1 MFYYPLDIML
11 TCVRWYVAYPL
22 SLRHLEEMMSE
33 RAVSVDHSTVH
44 RWAIKLLPALG
55 KAFGPRRKQVGR
67 SWRMDESYIK
77 VKGEWKHLYRAFDK
91 TGDTVDFLFR
101 AKRDKAAA
109 RRYFEKA
116 IAGNGVPETVTI
128 DKSGANL
135 AGINAI
141 NADREVP
148 IKIRQSKYLNN
159 VVAQDHRAIKCIV
172 RPMLGFKSFR
182 CARIISGGI
191 ELMHMIAK
199 GQMKSDDGRHRSVA
213 EQFYDLAK

>member
-1 MFYYPLDIML
+1 MY
-11 TCVRWYVAYPL
+11 
-22 SLRHLEEMMSE
+22 
-33 RAVSVDHSTVH
+33 RAVD
-44 RWAIKLLPALG
+44 
-55 KAFGPRRKQVGR
+55 KA
-67 SWRMDESYIK
+67 
-77 VKGEWKHLYRAFDK
+77 
-91 TGDTVDFLFR
+91 GDTVDFLFR

-109 RRYFEKA
+109 RRYFGRV

-135 AGINAI
+135 AGLNAI

-159 VVAQDHRAIKCIV
+159 VVEQDHRAIKRIV
-172 RPMLGFKSFR
+172 RPMLGFQSFR
-182 CARIISGGI
+182 CARIILGGI

-199 GQMKSDDGRHRSVA
+199 GQMKCDSGRHRSVA